1 MRAFPL
7 ASVVRTATVLPGPDR
22 HGVQLSP
29 LTDEQHC
36 HPTGLECAVLNSSE
50 RDTPSPKTR
59 HAMLIGT
66 SSPKGDPKI
75 AQYLPLARSYARK
88 YAGELIGHT
97 FDDLLSIA
105 MEALWRA
112 TEKWVPERGANFVT
126 FAGHVI
132 THAFWN
138 EAKKARR
145 QRRIPLRAFVST
157 TRDED
162 EEMPLHLVSSEPGP
176 DELLEARRAP
186 VLDAALRSLKRRERE
201 VITGLYY
208 ADQTFAEV
216 GEQLG
221 FTRQRAQQIESKAL
235 ERMRRVVGRR
245 SR

>member
-1 MRAFPL
+1 MTEL
-7 ASVVRTATVLPGPDR
+7 VSVGRLVRTVATLTGDTETMLNARLKTSDVRPALNASRCSTRDSDR
-22 HGVQLSP
+22 P
-29 LTDEQHC
+29 N
-36 HPTGLECAVLNSSE
+36 P
-50 RDTPSPKTR
+50 RP
-59 HAMLIGT
+59 MLIGHP
-66 SSPKGDPKI
+66 SPKGDPRI

-112 TEKWVPERGANFVT
+112 TERWVPERGANFVT

-157 TRDED
+157 SRDED

-245 SR
+245 TK

>member
-1 MRAFPL
+1 MTRSFSGSAL
-7 ASVVRTATVLPGPDR
+7 YRTETGHAVPDR
-22 HGVQLSP
+22 AISQMSP
-29 LTDEQHC
+29 CSLVRLNTLAGDKRRAERKSLVS
-36 HPTGLECAVLNSSE
+36 PTNQ
-50 RDTPSPKTR
+50 TPMP
-59 HAMLIGT
+59 LIGRP
-66 SSPKGDPKI
+66 SPKGDPKI

-112 TEKWVPERGANFVT
+112 TERWVPERGANFVT

-162 EEMPLHLVSSEPGP
+162 EEMPIHLVSSEPGP
-176 DELLEARRAP
+176 DELLEARRRP
-186 VLDAALRSLKRRERE
+186 VLEAALRSLKRRERE

-208 ADQTFAEV
+208 ADQTFSEV

-221 FTRQRAQQIESKAL
+221 FTRQRAQQIEGKAL

-245 SR
+245 AR